1 MLRYLRPLLFGL
13 LAAVTIPV
21 AFAADNCGGCKD
33 YPGISRM
40 PGYDITSYEESPFAA
55 FDFPVTENGKQVKRS
70 AEGHKYFFR
79 YSRGPSS
86 QAGSLQVARNYQNAA
101 RAAGGAVLYDDNS
114 FSDRFTTFRIA
125 GPARKCGSILS
136 ASTKVRYTS

>member
-55 FDFPVTENGKQVKRS
+55 FDFPVTENGKQVKIK
-70 AEGHKYFFR
+70 AEG
-79 YSRGPSS
+79 
-86 QAGSLQVARNYQNAA
+86 LLARCC
-101 RAAGGAVLYDDNS
+101 
-114 FSDRFTTFRIA
+114 TTTTRSVIA
-125 GPARKCGSILS
+125 LRHFASPARQGSVGLS
-136 ASTKVRYTS
+136 